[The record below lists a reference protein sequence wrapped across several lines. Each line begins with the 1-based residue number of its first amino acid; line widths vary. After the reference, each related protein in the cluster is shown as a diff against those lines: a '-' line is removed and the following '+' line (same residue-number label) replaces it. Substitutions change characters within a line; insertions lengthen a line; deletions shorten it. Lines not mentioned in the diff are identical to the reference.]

1 MWYVIQ
7 TLAGQEEIVKLMAEK
22 YLPEDSYEAC
32 RILYYIRKKR
42 YQGEWHEIRERLL
55 PGYLFLVA
63 DSPWPA
69 WEALKK
75 VSKFSKILRNYEENV
90 IYPVSR
96 EEEEFLKKL
105 AGDKDEVELSY
116 GMIEGDRVRII
127 SGSLVG
133 MEAVI
138 RKVDRHKRV
147 AYIEMRIFG
156 EIKLVEVG
164 LEIVAKEERGE

>member
-55 PGYLFLVA
+55 PGYLFLVV

-90 IYPVSR
+90 MYPVSR
-96 EEEEFLKKL
+96 EEEEFLKNLRGIKTR
-105 AGDKDEVELSY
+105 LSCLT
-116 GMIEGDRVRII
+116 G
-127 SGSLVG
+127 
-133 MEAVI
+133 
-138 RKVDRHKRV
+138 
-147 AYIEMRIFG
+147 
-156 EIKLVEVG
+156 
-164 LEIVAKEERGE
+164 

>member
-96 EEEEFLKKL
+96 EEEEFLKNLRGIKTRLSCRTGCLRETGSESFPAAWWEWKL
-105 AGDKDEVELSY
+105 
-116 GMIEGDRVRII
+116 
-127 SGSLVG
+127 
-133 MEAVI
+133 
-138 RKVDRHKRV
+138 
-147 AYIEMRIFG
+147 
-156 EIKLVEVG
+156 
-164 LEIVAKEERGE
+164 